1 MSKLSGD
8 EAKRI
13 KVNKTS
19 RRIASNEAEPADCRK
34 LPTNAANA
42 T

>member
-13 KVNKTS
+13 KVNKTP
-19 RRIASNEAEPADCRK
+19 RRIASSESEPAD
-34 LPTNAANA
+34 
-42 T
+42 